1 MNRPQVQVV
10 AVSNV
15 YSRLM
20 HFVNKGD
27 IEIGHS
33 HTYDHAT
40 LLSSGSVLY
49 EVLDGPNGNTV
60 ASKEFKAPGYIF
72 VEKEKYHRITALE
85 DNTVCACIH
94 ALRTI
99 DEEIIDPSFFIEP
112 LERQYYNQ
120 IFDAVQEGTGKPT
133 GQLVHTHVHKAA

>member
-1 MNRPQVQVV
+1 MASPTVQVT
-10 AVSNV
+10 AISNV

-20 HFVNKGD
+20 HFRNKGD

-40 LLSSGSVLY
+40 IVTSGSVLY
-49 EVLDGPNGNTV
+49 EVLDGLGGESV
-60 ASKEFKAPGYIF
+60 ASKVFHAPGHIF
-72 VEKEKYHRITALE
+72 VEADKYHKITALE

-99 DEEIIDPSFFIEP
+99 DEEIVSPDMFIDPLTRTRRGEVNDVI
-112 LERQYYNQ
+112 RNK
-120 IFDAVQEGTGKPT
+120 TGKRV
-133 GQLVHTHVHKAA
+133 LNIVAVS